1 MSDTH
6 AAKKPKTTSTTGP
19 PLYSEL
25 DLAQL
30 TVDAKLQGS
39 NETRFATVKYK
50 DARLV
55 YQMAGVGEAMRVPFG
70 IDDGSKFGSKPSM
83 KLELSDGQLV
93 FLRAIEDKVID
104 TAVTNKAEWF
114 AGVKPLP
121 SEADVRKAFSSRVSV
136 DPDGQYEAS
145 LRVNVHLADDAKKL
159 KVSTTRRLGDG
170 KIEAPKRS
178 SAEDVQWGD
187 YAVPVLQTAGG
198 VWVKKTKKLTDNC
211 FGLIFEASEVLVIK
225 GAEEDAAGPFNLGGV
240 EVAAAA
246 SPPEEEEEGEGG
258 EGGLGGQFY

>member
-6 AAKKPKTTSTTGP
+6 AAKKPKTTTAGP

-30 TVDAKLQGS
+30 TVDAKLRGS

-50 DARLV
+50 DGRLV

-83 KLELSDGQLV
+83 KLELSDEQLAFV
-93 FLRAIEDKVID
+93 RAIEGKVTD
-104 TAVTNKAEWF
+104 TAVKNKAEWF

-121 SEADVRKAFSSRVSV
+121 SEADVRKAFSSRISV
-136 DPDGQYEAS
+136 DPDGQYKAS

-170 KIEAPKRS
+170 KIEAPKCG
-178 SAEDVQWGD
+178 SADDVQWGD
-187 YAVPVLQTAGG
+187 CAVPVLQTAGG

-211 FGLIFEASEVLVIK
+211 FGLIFEASEVLIIK
-225 GAEEDAAGPFNLGGV
+225 GADEDGAGSFNLGGV
-240 EVAAAA
+240 EVAE
-246 SPPEEEEEGEGG
+246 PEQEADEACGG
-258 EGGLGGQFY
+258 EGGFGGQFH